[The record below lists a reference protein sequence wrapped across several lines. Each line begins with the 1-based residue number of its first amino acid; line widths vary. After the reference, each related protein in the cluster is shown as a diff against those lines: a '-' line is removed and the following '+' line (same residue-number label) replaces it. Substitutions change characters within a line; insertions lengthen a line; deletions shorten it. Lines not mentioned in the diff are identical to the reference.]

1 MNQEPVILCQKLLNN
16 TRQNKKNDLECIQK
30 GWIIMLKAKEDLE
43 VYLKREMLKLLSN
56 TAKCNAI
63 YDYIIERYN
72 IPKSITSDYITLRTP
87 LMEASEFVLYCLL
100 DGIESIT
107 KPNKSAIPNYFVENE
122 IKTYSVSQ
130 FKVAKIKFPLCF
142 KAIQVADDQ
151 WLTTIDFKLLMGFR
165 AMQLINYNENTQRVM
180 KTIVNGDDE
189 VYVPTVDK
197 TAVAAIEESYRNDTY
212 IPTPL
217 TFNIPEDTD
226 ANFYYDE
233 ETCELV
239 IKSLD
244 HFDIVDGYHRY
255 LGACKACDADKN
267 INRNMELRI
276 VNFPEYKAKHFIYQE
291 DQKTKMSKVVS
302 DTFNQTNIANNIVDR
317 INESPQS
324 NLQGMITR
332 NKTLINF
339 ADFAD
344 LINYFFLSK
353 VKPNNS
359 TKITVS
365 NKLIECF
372 NALTEYDTTYL
383 EKKYSY
389 GQLFIVMYVF
399 NRYADDDK
407 TEMCR
412 IIKEA
417 IEKINL
423 SNFKRA
429 SKKVMINEIE
439 KILKEVE

>member
-1 MNQEPVILCQKLLNN
+1 
-16 TRQNKKNDLECIQK
+16 
-30 GWIIMLKAKEDLE
+30 MLKAKDDLE
-43 VYLKREMLKLLSN
+43 KYLKNEILRVLSDKE
-56 TAKCNAI
+56 KCNKI
-63 YDYIIERYN
+63 YDYVSEKYN
-72 IPKSITSDYITLRTP
+72 IPKSFTSDYISLRVD
-87 LMEASEFVLYCLL
+87 LSEATEYILYCLL
-100 DGIESIT
+100 DGVESVT
-107 KPNKSAIPNYFVENE
+107 KPFKSAIPEYFVEKE
-122 IKTYSVSQ
+122 IKTYSSSQ
-130 FKVAKIKFPLCF
+130 FKVDRIKFPLRF

-165 AMQLINYNENTQRVM
+165 AIQLINYNENTQRVM
-180 KTIVNGDDE
+180 KTIINGE
-189 VYVPTVDK
+189 NEIYVPTVDK
-197 TAVAAIEESYRNDTY
+197 SAVKSIEKSYKNNTY

-217 TFNIPEDTD
+217 TFNIPDDIEAD
-226 ANFYYDE
+226 FYYDE
-233 ETCELV
+233 EKCELV
-239 IKSLD
+239 IKELD

-255 LGACKACDADKN
+255 LGACKTCDSDKN

-291 DQKTKMSKVVS
+291 DQKTKMAKVAS
-302 DTFNQTNIANNIVDR
+302 DTFNQSNIANNIVDR

-353 VKPNNS
+353 VKVTNS

-372 NALTEYDTTYL
+372 NILTEYNSTYL
-383 EKKYSY
+383 EQKYSY
-389 GQLFIVMYVF
+389 GKLFIVMYIF
-399 NRYADDDK
+399 SEYLDK
-407 TEMCR
+407 DKIEMCQT
-412 IIKEA
+412 
-417 IEKINL
+417 IEKVVNKINL
-423 SNFKRA
+423 TEFKKV